1 MCTNEA
7 RNSYIYKP
15 IIHLFTMIAS
25 VTINVTIAVMYIYII
40 VIYIYECK
48 CVCIEVVT
56 SNRVINF

>member
-25 VTINVTIAVMYIYII
+25 VTINVTTA
-40 VIYIYECK
+40 VIYIYYIYMSVS
-48 CVCIEVVT
+48 VCIGVVI
-56 SNRVINF
+56 SIRVINF

>member
-25 VTINVTIAVMYIYII
+25 VTINVTIAAIYIHTYYIYMS
-40 VIYIYECK
+40 VS
-48 CVCIEVVT
+48 VCIEVVI
-56 SNRVINF
+56 SIRVINF

>member
-25 VTINVTIAVMYIYII
+25 VTINVTIG
-40 VIYIYECK
+40 VIYIHNKYICISVSYIHMIVIL
-48 CVCIEVVT
+48 CV
-56 SNRVINF
+56 

>member
-25 VTINVTIAVMYIYII
+25 VTINVTIAV
-40 VIYIYECK
+40 IYIYVSYIYMSVS
-48 CVCIEVVT
+48 VCIEVVI
-56 SNRVINF
+56 SIRVINF

>member
-40 VIYIYECK
+40 YNIYI
-48 CVCIEVVT
+48 
-56 SNRVINF
+56 

>member
-25 VTINVTIAVMYIYII
+25 VTINVTIAVIYIHN
-40 VIYIYECK
+40 IYMSVS
-48 CVCIEVVT
+48 VCIGVVI
-56 SNRVINF
+56 SIRVINF

>member
-25 VTINVTIAVMYIYII
+25 VTINVTIAAIYILYKCMC
-40 VIYIYECK
+40 V
-48 CVCIEVVT
+48 CVCIEVVI
-56 SNRVINF
+56 SIRVINF